1 MMNSKA
7 LFLSI
12 GTSDQKTLIWVI
24 LKKSIS
30 SFRLKNLLKITEDN
44 NMLIIKKLLK
54 DNSYIWGKY

>member
-1 MMNSKA
+1 MNSKA